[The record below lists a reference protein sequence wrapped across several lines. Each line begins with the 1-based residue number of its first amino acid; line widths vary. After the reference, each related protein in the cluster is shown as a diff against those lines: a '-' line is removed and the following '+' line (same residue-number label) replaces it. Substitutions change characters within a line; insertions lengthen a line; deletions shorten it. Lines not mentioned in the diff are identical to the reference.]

1 MPSLLLAFRVRLRFL
16 ATVHFDVKPF
26 RYRPRHRRLTELTR
40 GHIIAQVYIGLM
52 QNTRFKSGLLSTPN
66 VVKSHDILVIG
77 QQGRSNGAM
86 PERSLAHLQW
96 LTLEQASKRLGVHPT
111 TLRRWADGGDVN
123 VFVTP
128 GGHRRFFPADLDRFV
143 IEHQHSGVPARGAPA
158 WTDHAIAQ
166 ARENLREQR
175 WLASYDETERESQR
189 YLGRRLMGLVLQYIA
204 HPSDN
209 PELLAEARVIGVQ
222 HAQNA
227 LEKGRTLPDLLQA
240 ISFFRATLLEVV
252 LQEAPQSG
260 KGRCETNVH
269 LLRRIE
275 RLVSEVQ
282 GGVVEL
288 YTGEGQR
295 R

>member
-1 MPSLLLAFRVRLRFL
+1 
-16 ATVHFDVKPF
+16 
-26 RYRPRHRRLTELTR
+26 
-40 GHIIAQVYIGLM
+40 
-52 QNTRFKSGLLSTPN
+52 
-66 VVKSHDILVIG
+66 
-77 QQGRSNGAM
+77 M
-86 PERSLAHLQW
+86 PERSLAHPQW

-111 TLRRWADGGDVN
+111 TLRRWADEGAIH

-128 GGHRRFFPADLDRFV
+128 GGHRRFVPSELDRFV
-143 IEHQHSGVPARGAPA
+143 VEHQHGGLPAQSEPG

-175 WLASYDETERESQR
+175 WLASYDETERETQR

-204 HPSDN
+204 HPNDN
-209 PELLAEARVIGVQ
+209 VELLAEARVIGVQ

-227 LEKGRTLPDLLQA
+227 QRRGRSLPDLLQA
-240 ISFFRATLLEVV
+240 ISFFRTTLLEVV

-282 GGVVEL
+282 SGVVEL
-288 YTGEGQR
+288 YLGEGQR
-295 R
+295 Q